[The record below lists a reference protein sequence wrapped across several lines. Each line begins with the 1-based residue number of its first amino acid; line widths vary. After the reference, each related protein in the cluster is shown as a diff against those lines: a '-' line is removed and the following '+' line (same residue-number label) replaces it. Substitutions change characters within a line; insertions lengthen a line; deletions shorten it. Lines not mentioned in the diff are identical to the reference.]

1 MAFDGILVR
10 ALTEEIREA
19 LREARV
25 SKIQQPEPEELF
37 ITFKNSKGLVKL
49 LISANASLPLL
60 YITEE
65 NKPAPLTAPGFCML
79 LRKHIGSG
87 RVLEVRDLLLERCI
101 DIVFEHLDEMGDVR
115 QKHLIVELMGKYSN
129 IIFTDESFVILDS
142 IRRVPPTVS
151 SVRTVLP
158 GRQYF
163 LPETQGKEDALGKS
177 FGELLGALK
186 EGDTLQEAIFSHYT
200 GFSVPSVSEFLFE
213 NGLDGSRRIEELSEE
228 EKSAFIRSF
237 SAWLDRIRSYDFAP
251 ESASEISGEPRSFS
265 ALPLP
270 SYRSQPDKYEVT
282 AWSSVSAM
290 LIAYYR
296 EKNLVTN
303 MKQRS
308 QAMRQVVKTHLE
320 RSVKKLDLQK
330 KQLRDTENR
339 EECRLFGEL
348 LTAFCYSLPVGEETV
363 TVQNYYDGNREVKI
377 HVDPDLSIADNARRY
392 YEKYNKQKR
401 TYIALSQLITETAD
415 EIGYLSSVLTA
426 IDQALDIDSLKEIR
440 EELSESGYVS
450 AEKTKNGRKEK
461 IRSVPWHYLSS
472 DGFHIYVGKS
482 NTQNDYL
489 THKFADGSDMW
500 FHVKNAPGS
509 HVIVKTGGN
518 ALPDRTYEEAA
529 ALAVYYSSQR
539 GAGRAE
545 VDYVEKKQVKKPAG
559 GKPGFVIYHTNYS
572 LLSGSDISHL
582 QILT

>member
-1 MAFDGILVR
+1 MAFDGIMVR
-10 ALTEEIREA
+10 ALTGEIREA
-19 LREARV
+19 LKDARV

-37 ITFKNSKGLVKL
+37 ITFKNSKGLIKL
-49 LISANASLPLL
+49 LISANASLPLC
-60 YITEE
+60 YITED

-87 RVLEVRDLLLERCI
+87 RVVSVKDLGLERCI
-101 DIVFEHLDEMGDVR
+101 DICFEHLDEMGDVR
-115 QKHLIVELMGKYSN
+115 QKHLLVELMGKYSN
-129 IIFTDESFVILDS
+129 IIFTDEVYCILDS

-163 LPETQGKEDALGKS
+163 LPETQGKEEALEKTPA
-177 FGELLGALK
+177 ELRASLRD
-186 EGDTLQEAIFSHYT
+186 EDTLLDSIFTHFT
-200 GFSVPSVSEFLFE
+200 GFSVPSVSEFLYSFGYE
-213 NGLDGSRRIEELSEE
+213 ASEHISGLTEQGKDLFIERF
-228 EKSAFIRSF
+228 SAFLNDLRENRF
-237 SAWLDRIRSYDFAP
+237 SP
-251 ESASEISGEPRSFS
+251 ESAVDTAGIPRSFS

-270 SYRSQPDKYEVT
+270 SYRAQGDSYRVT
-282 AWSSVSAM
+282 SWSSVSGM

-296 EKNLVTN
+296 EKNIVTN

-308 QAMRQVVKTHLE
+308 QAMRQVVKTHLD
-320 RSVKKLDLQK
+320 RSVKKLDLQR
-330 KQLRDTENR
+330 KQLKDTEKR
-339 EECRLFGEL
+339 EDCRLYGEL
-348 LTAFCYSLPVGEETV
+348 LTAFSYSLPVGEETV
-363 TVQNYYDGNREVKI
+363 TVQNYYDDNKELTI
-377 HVDPDLSIADNARRY
+377 TVDPDLSIADNAVRY
-392 YEKYNKQKR
+392 YEKYSKQKR
-401 TYIALSQLITETAD
+401 TFAALTDLIRETED
-415 EIGYLSSVLTA
+415 EISYLGSVMNN

-450 AEKTKNGRKEK
+450 AERMKNGRKEK

-472 DGFHIYVGKS
+472 DGFDIYVGKN

-489 THKFADGSDMW
+489 THRFAENSDLW

-518 ALPDRTYEEAA
+518 ELPDRTYEEAA

-545 VDYVEKKQVKKPAG
+545 VDYIEKKQVKKPAG

-572 LLSGSDISHL
+572 LMADADISSL
-582 QILT
+582 KQLS